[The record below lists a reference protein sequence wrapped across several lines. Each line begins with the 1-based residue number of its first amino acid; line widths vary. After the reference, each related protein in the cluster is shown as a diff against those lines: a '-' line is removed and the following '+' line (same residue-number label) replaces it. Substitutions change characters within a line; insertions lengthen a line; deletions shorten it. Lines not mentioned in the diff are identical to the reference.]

1 MALTKDD
8 LQALSDTVRP
18 IVKEEVN
25 VLRVEM
31 EKRFEQVD
39 KRFDQ
44 VDQRLNGIDHR
55 LEGIDKVL
63 NDLVQAVTVESTE
76 NYADHEER
84 LKTLEQGQSSTS

>member
-8 LQALSDTVRP
+8 LQLIKQALQP
-18 IVKEEVN
+18 QFN
-25 VLRVEM
+25 NLAAEM
-31 EKRFEQVD
+31 D

-63 NDLVQAVTVESTE
+63 NDLVQAVTVEGTE
-76 NYADHEER
+76 RYADHEER
-84 LKTLEQGQSSTS
+84 IKALEHAQHTT